1 MVIQMDQIEIK
12 IQVPKVVDQLWRA
25 LGYDETDYQYDFL
38 ESQYSGVRVSLYES
52 YSPVWGYLGLI
63 QPFPSLSGGNPCFSG

>member
-1 MVIQMDQIEIK
+1 MDQIEIK

-38 ESQYSGVRVSLYES
+38 ESLNKAGFVFFFLY
-52 YSPVWGYLGLI
+52 LI
-63 QPFPSLSGGNPCFSG
+63 PLFCRTIMGE